1 LTITKNPS
9 TITLMIRNS
18 KNYKFQD
25 WKPDQYL
32 GVKVREGQDA
42 MQAYRKLKKKLLK
55 EGVLDEVR
63 ERRYYSK
70 PSEKR
75 KLEKNRIKR
84 MLAKDKKTKKN
95 SY

>member
-1 LTITKNPS
+1 LTNTQNQS
-9 TITLMIRNS
+9 TITAMIK

-25 WKPDQYL
+25 WKPDPYL
-32 GVKVREGQDA
+32 GVRVREGQDA

-84 MLAKDKKTKKN
+84 MLAKDKKNRKN